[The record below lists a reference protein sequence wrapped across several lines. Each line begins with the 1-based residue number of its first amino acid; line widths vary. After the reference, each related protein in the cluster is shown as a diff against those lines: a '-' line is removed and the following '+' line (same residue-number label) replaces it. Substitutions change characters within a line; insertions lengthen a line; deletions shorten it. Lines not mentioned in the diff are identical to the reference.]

1 MDAQLAFLL
10 SVGANLLSF
19 TLIVIWYV
27 IPRLSK
33 RPREEALLPLVLLN
47 TFRTMGLTFLLPQV
61 TGGALPPHFAIPAAY
76 GDLLVTVLAGLSA
89 LALRLRPGL
98 ALPLVWLFNL
108 VGITDLLFAAA
119 QGVITG
125 LPFSHIGV
133 DWFIPTVYVPLLLV
147 IHITVFWFLLR
158 AAPSARAERASAAFS
173 SER

>member
-1 MDAQLAFLL
+1 MNAQLAFLL
-10 SVGANLLSF
+10 SVGINLLSF

-61 TGGALPPHFAIPAAY
+61 TGGAVPSHFAIPAAY
-76 GDLLVTVLAGLSA
+76 GDLLVTVLALLAA

-108 VGITDLLFAAA
+108 VGITDLLFAAV

-173 SER
+173 SEG